1 MNYFIEFD
9 NQEISLPQYTWEIE
23 DKLVEADKINMSE
36 NKTSRQKG
44 EHLYNLECEL
54 IGEDKLKDLV
64 GGDIKSCDPN
74 AIQVVFIKILRAYD
88 KPIEDVNAEREQP
101 MLDQLGQISEYAD
114 KMSKMPEVVDKV
126 SGAK

>member
-54 IGEDKLKDLV
+54 IGEDKTKEIV
-64 GGDIKSCDPN
+64 GGDLKSCDPN

-88 KPIEDVNAEREQP
+88 KPIEDVNAEKEQP

>member
-9 NQEISLPQYTWEIE
+9 NQEISLPQYSWDIE

-54 IGEDKLKDLV
+54 IGENKTKAIV

-88 KPIEDVNAEREQP
+88 KPIEDVNAEKEQP

-114 KMSKMPEVVDKV
+114 KVSKMPEVVDKV

>member
-1 MNYFIEFD
+1 MNYFIEVN
-9 NQEISLPQYTWEIE
+9 NQEVSLPQYTWEIE

-54 IGEDKLKDLV
+54 IGEDKTKEIV
-64 GGDIKSCDPN
+64 GGDLKSCDPN

-88 KPIEDVNAEREQP
+88 KPIEDVNAEKEQP

>member
-54 IGEDKLKDLV
+54 LGEDKLKDLV

-88 KPIEDVNAEREQP
+88 KPIEDVNAEKEQP

>member
-54 IGEDKLKDLV
+54 LGEDKTKEIV

-88 KPIEDVNAEREQP
+88 KPIEDVNAEKEQP

>member
-44 EHLYNLECEL
+44 EHLYNLECKL

-88 KPIEDVNAEREQP
+88 KPIEDVNAEKEQP

>member
-9 NQEISLPQYTWEIE
+9 NQEVSLPQYTWEIE

-54 IGEDKLKDLV
+54 IGEDKTKEIV
-64 GGDIKSCDPN
+64 GGDLKSCDPN

-88 KPIEDVNAEREQP
+88 KPIEDVNAEKEQP

>member
-54 IGEDKLKDLV
+54 IGEDKLKNLV

-88 KPIEDVNAEREQP
+88 KPIEDVNAEKEQP

>member
-9 NQEISLPQYTWEIE
+9 NQEISLPQYSWEIE

-54 IGEDKLKDLV
+54 IGEDKLKNLV

-88 KPIEDVNAEREQP
+88 KPIEDVNAEKEQP

>member
-1 MNYFIEFD
+1 MNYFIEFN
-9 NQEISLPQYTWEIE
+9 NQEVSLPQYTWEIE

-54 IGEDKLKDLV
+54 IGEDKTKEIV
-64 GGDIKSCDPN
+64 GGDLKSCDPN

-88 KPIEDVNAEREQP
+88 KPIEDVNAEKEQP

>member
-54 IGEDKLKDLV
+54 IGEDKLKNLV
-64 GGDIKSCDPN
+64 GGDLKSCDPN

-88 KPIEDVNAEREQP
+88 KPIEDVNAEKEQP

>member
-54 IGEDKLKDLV
+54 IGDDKLKDLV

-88 KPIEDVNAEREQP
+88 KPIEDVNAEKEQP